1 MIEEAEKTLKEL
13 IDKRNFVYEKTWLSH
28 KFGKL
33 KPASTTEKGDI
44 GEDLLASL
52 LEQIGYKD
60 VLVVKGRR
68 NQYDV
73 SIGKETFFEVKVATQ
88 DTNKSFQFNGVRY
101 DTKYTHL
108 FCLGVMPDSIKY
120 LIIAKTSL
128 LGKEHTLTS
137 MAKGSNATYKLT
149 KKESCLR
156 DFSNLKEDLKSFS
169 IMP

>member
-1 MIEEAEKTLKEL
+1 MIQEAEKMLIEL
-13 IDKRNFVYEKTWLSH
+13 IEKRDFVYEEKWLSH

-33 KPASTTEKGDI
+33 KLASTTEKGDI

-52 LEQIGYKD
+52 LKQIGYAD
-60 VLVVKGRR
+60 VNVVKGRR

-73 SIGKETFFEVKVATQ
+73 SIEGKTFFEVKVATQ

-120 LIIAKTSL
+120 LIIAKNSL
-128 LGKEHTLTS
+128 LNKEHTLTS
-137 MAKGSNATYKLT
+137 MAKGSNATFKLT
-149 KKESCLR
+149 KKES
-156 DFSNLKEDLKSFS
+156 NLKDFDKLQEDLKSFS
-169 IMP
+169 I